1 MLPGAETETLVCSAA
16 VAGTLCT
23 AAGTPVPAAVL
34 TIVSGIELPPVV
46 PEPASLA
53 LLGISLLGFGAY
65 RRLRRK

>member
-34 TIVSGIELPPVV
+34 TIVSTAETPV